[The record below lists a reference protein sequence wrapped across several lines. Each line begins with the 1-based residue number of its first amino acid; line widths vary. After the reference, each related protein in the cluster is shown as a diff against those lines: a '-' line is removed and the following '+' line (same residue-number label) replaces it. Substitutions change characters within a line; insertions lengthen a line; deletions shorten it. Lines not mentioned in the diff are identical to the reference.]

1 MAVFLRRQAVLENP
15 APSNPFVAP
24 VKNEEQAEDIGVSEL
39 FDNDVSKH
47 FETPN
52 FGSSSIG
59 LYPVAGGVGLSTI
72 VRFGHGKLSENNSDS
87 DTVILVSTTAADHLF
102 KAQNLLRTGTTS
114 HGQQI
119 IGIVLVEDRP
129 KLSKETIREAKKT
142 LRMTKHS
149 WGIPFVNDL
158 REPKEINKLPYRY
171 RKALESLSKV
181 ASP

>member
-1 MAVFLRRQAVLENP
+1 MAVFSRRQAVLEKP
-15 APSNPFVAP
+15 APANPFVAP
-24 VKNEEQAEDIGVSEL
+24 PTKKEEVEDIGVSDL

-47 FETPN
+47 FEAPS

-59 LYPVAGGVGLSTI
+59 LYPVAGGVGLSTL
-72 VRFGHGKLSENNSDS
+72 VRYARGALSENHQVCDA
-87 DTVILVSTTAADHLF
+87 VILVSTTAADHLY
-102 KAQNLLRTGTTS
+102 KAQNLLRTGTTAS
-114 HGQQI
+114 GQQI

-129 KLSKETIREAKKT
+129 KLSKETIKEAKKT

-158 REPKEINKLPYRY
+158 REPKDVTKLPYRY

-181 ASP
+181 ASS